1 MPFSGGNVR
10 LSIKLL
16 VLLGAAVALGGLA
29 VFILP
34 TRPAD
39 DFRIYG
45 NVELRQISL
54 AFENGGR
61 VTEMLAEEGDRV
73 RAGQVLARQ
82 DKSALELSERQAS
95 ARLKALE
102 QAVLRLKNGA
112 RPEELAQA
120 RARVESARAQAD
132 FASRQ
137 DRRMETLAGRERA
150 VSQQDRESSRSA
162 RDVAA
167 ANLEEAQKS
176 LELLEIGPRDEDI
189 AQAEA
194 EAEAARASLASI
206 RRDIA
211 QTELTAPR
219 DALLRSRLLEPGDM
233 ASAQRPAFQLLV
245 DRPKWVRAY
254 VPEIRLGRLRPG
266 DRADVF
272 SDSFPERPVSG
283 KVGYISAAAEFTP
296 KSVQTEELRTSLV
309 YEVRIIVEDPD
320 NILRLGMPVT
330 VRLAPAMPEKS
341 S

>member
-1 MPFSGGNVR
+1 MR
-10 LSIKLL
+10 RSIKLL

-194 EAEAARASLASI
+194 EAEAARASLASMRWCAPACWNRATWPRPSVRLFSFLSI
-206 RRDIA
+206 VPNGYA
-211 QTELTAPR
+211 LTFR
-219 DALLRSRLLEPGDM
+219 
-233 ASAQRPAFQLLV
+233 
-245 DRPKWVRAY
+245 K
-254 VPEIRLGRLRPG
+254 
-266 DRADVF
+266 
-272 SDSFPERPVSG
+272 SDSAD
-283 KVGYISAAAEFTP
+283 SAPGTGPTCSATAF
-296 KSVQTEELRTSLV
+296 RNAR
-309 YEVRIIVEDPD
+309 Y
-320 NILRLGMPVT
+320 
-330 VRLAPAMPEKS
+330 PAR
-341 S
+341 

>member
-132 FASRQ
+132 FASHGNSGRQ
-137 DRRMETLAGRERA
+137 GTRREPAGSGKFPIRA
-150 VSQQDRESSRSA
+150 GCGRRKSGRSA
-162 RDVAA
+162 
-167 ANLEEAQKS
+167 
-176 LELLEIGPRDEDI
+176 EITGI
-189 AQAEA
+189 A
-194 EAEAARASLASI
+194 
-206 RRDIA
+206 
-211 QTELTAPR
+211 
-219 DALLRSRLLEPGDM
+219 
-233 ASAQRPAFQLLV
+233 
-245 DRPKWVRAY
+245 
-254 VPEIRLGRLRPG
+254 
-266 DRADVF
+266 
-272 SDSFPERPVSG
+272 
-283 KVGYISAAAEFTP
+283 
-296 KSVQTEELRTSLV
+296 
-309 YEVRIIVEDPD
+309 
-320 NILRLGMPVT
+320 
-330 VRLAPAMPEKS
+330 
-341 S
+341 